1 MFSIIIPVYNESI
14 NIDILLN
21 EIKSVLKSNTYE
33 VIVINDCSSDNTL
46 GEIKKHESDLV
57 KVISNNSNMGQSFSI
72 DRGIKNSVYNL
83 IVTIDGDGQNNPK
96 DIINLLTLYIKNK
109 DIFLVGGIRNN
120 RKDKFIKILSSKIA
134 NYIREKIL
142 KDKCRDTGCS
152 LKVFDKSIYLQF
164 PFFDGIHRFL
174 PALFSGFGYK
184 TLFIN
189 VDHRQR
195 KFGYSNYGIRNRLFR
210 GIKDIIKVYKII
222 NKNKKND

>member
-96 DIINLLTLYIKNK
+96 DIPN
-109 DIFLVGGIRNN
+109 F
-120 RKDKFIKILSSKIA
+120 
-134 NYIREKIL
+134 
-142 KDKCRDTGCS
+142 
-152 LKVFDKSIYLQF
+152 
-164 PFFDGIHRFL
+164 
-174 PALFSGFGYK
+174 
-184 TLFIN
+184 
-189 VDHRQR
+189 
-195 KFGYSNYGIRNRLFR
+195 
-210 GIKDIIKVYKII
+210 
-222 NKNKKND
+222 